1 MGWIS
6 AVERVLEGTPLEPL
20 ARRVYKEVASIG
32 RPRARQ
38 SLRYDRQTGE
48 VMARVLQPASNCVD
62 VGAHRGSILE
72 DMLRSAP
79 QGRHFAFE
87 PLPDL
92 AARLTRRFPGVQVHQ
107 VALSDAAGETTF
119 HHVVDYPGYSGFR
132 RLSKIP
138 PNAEVRELRVRTERL
153 DDVLPPDLPI
163 GFMKIDVEGAQ
174 LQVLRGAERT
184 IMRWKP
190 VIVLEHG
197 ALAQQPYGISSDMVW
212 DLLTRL
218 GLRISCLGDWLKIG
232 RAHV

>member
-1 MGWIS
+1 
-6 AVERVLEGTPLEPL
+6 
-20 ARRVYKEVASIG
+20 
-32 RPRARQ
+32 
-38 SLRYDRQTGE
+38 
-48 VMARVLQPASNCVD
+48 
-62 VGAHRGSILE
+62 
-72 DMLRSAP
+72 MLRSAP

-92 AARLTRRFPGVQVHQ
+92 AARLTRRFPGVQMHQ

-119 HHVVDYPGYSGFR
+119 HHVVDYTGYSGFR

-190 VIVLEHG
+190 VIVFEHG

-218 GLRISCLGDWLKIG
+218 GLRISCLGDWLSGQPSLG
-232 RAHV
+232 REEFARRVGPHATSEFCFVAHP